1 MIIALWSMISLCSLL
16 ILLNLKTIEFE
27 NLKMKN
33 ASSNFQVVV
42 IFKLSNFQIFKLN
55 SCLRKY

>member
-1 MIIALWSMISLCSLL
+1 MIIARWNMISLCSLL
-16 ILLNLKTIEFE
+16 TLLNLKIIEFE

-33 ASSNFQVVV
+33 ASSNFQVVFF
-42 IFKLSNFQIFKLN
+42 FKLSNFQIFKLN